1 MTMNHDSDIRHHFDD
16 ELDEIRSR
24 LVNLGTLVL
33 ANIERAGR
41 AMLENRLDEV
51 EPVKAADLTVNE
63 EYEALEQRV
72 FQILALQQPVAT
84 DLRFLVASTR
94 ILYEI
99 ERSGDLAVNLAKQLE
114 RLDGLPADARIHVA
128 LERLIDAS
136 SAMFGRGV
144 EALATMDPEIGR
156 NAEAE
161 DETTDALTSDLFS
174 EVTARQDSLGLESA
188 VALFYIGRFLE
199 RIADHGVNIA
209 QDVTFI
215 VVGQSPEVH

>member
-1 MTMNHDSDIRHHFDD
+1 MTMSHDSDIRHHFDD
-16 ELDEIRSR
+16 ELDEIRTR
-24 LVNLGTLVL
+24 LVDLGTMVL

-41 AMLENRLDEV
+41 AMLENRLEEV
-51 EPVKAADLTVNE
+51 EPIKAADQPVNE
-63 EYEALEQRV
+63 AYESLEQKV

-99 ERSGDLAVNLAKQLE
+99 ERSGDLAVNIAKQLD
-114 RLDGLPADARIHVA
+114 RLDGIPGDPGLHIA
-128 LERLIDAS
+128 LERLVDAS

-156 NAEAE
+156 AAEAE
-161 DETTDALTSDLFS
+161 DETTDQLTSDLFS
-174 EVTARQDSLGLESA
+174 AVTARQDSLGLEPA
-188 VALFYIGRFLE
+188 VGLFYIGRFLE

-209 QDVTFI
+209 QDVTF
-215 VVGQSPEVH
+215 VVAGQSPEVH